1 MTTDSKLLLASLSIL
16 SLILPSICFLF
27 HCVLCTILATR
38 CHFPPSSYTL
48 FTPEGLV
55 QILSTS
61 QPCGPKSRPDGSLA
75 LEDVEPGT
83 SCIAVCSRYSCAFTR
98 HTTIHLN
105 VPPPDDTKFAFWRR
119 KTTSVAIAVFAP
131 EIVVVNAFRQWRL
144 ARAFVRAL
152 NQIAIKNN
160 GEKFKVRFNC
170 SIHTEDFIIWL
181 QSWYNQSGNHFDIVY
196 GHFAAMG
203 GFAADVEQIYNV
215 TRRTTIT
222 PHGIIFLARRGRFC
236 QVNGGHIQ
244 DKSKADLLANGLVCV
259 QVLWVAGQA
268 IKRKLAGYPMTLLE
282 IHTLVHV
289 CALLMYCLWLQK
301 LLNVQ
306 DQTLISF
313 EDDQTTLTYMLQTSQ
328 SKFPPR
334 YRGFNVKRP
343 YYPVQ
348 REECVMDILDVAEP
362 QRLCG
367 ENYGEERGTAAV
379 SFAGRHSRRRPG
391 TRPNIDILSLVEQ
404 RTRWD
409 NASISNESIL
419 EDVYTD
425 LQRLNSLYCLLWP
438 GFNLFAPVTLTEDW
452 A

>member
-1 MTTDSKLLLASLSIL
+1 MSLPPLVVHSLHTRGTGSNPVNLTALRTEIAPGWVAGPGGRGTWDIL
-16 SLILPSICFLF
+16 Y
-27 HCVLCTILATR
+27 
-38 CHFPPSSYTL
+38 SY
-48 FTPEGLV
+48 
-55 QILSTS
+55 
-61 QPCGPKSRPDGSLA
+61 
-75 LEDVEPGT
+75 
-83 SCIAVCSRYSCAFTR
+83 
-98 HTTIHLN
+98 
-105 VPPPDDTKFAFWRR
+105 DTKFAFWRR

-144 ARAFVRAL
+144 ARGFVRAL

-160 GEKFKVRFNC
+160 GEKFK
-170 SIHTEDFIIWL
+170 
-181 QSWYNQSGNHFDIVY
+181 SWYNQSGNHFDIVY

-203 GFAADVEQIYNV
+203 RFAADVEQIYNV

-236 QVNGGHIQ
+236 KVNGGHIQ

-268 IKRKLAGYPMTLLE
+268 IERKLAGYPMTLLE

-289 CALLMYCLWLQK
+289 CALLMYGLCFQR

-306 DQTLISF
+306 DQTLVSF
-313 EDDQTTLTYMLQTSQ
+313 EDDQTTLAYMLQTSQ

-348 REECVMDILDVAEP
+348 RGECVMDILDVAEP

-391 TRPNIDILSLVEQ
+391 TRPNIDILSLVVQ